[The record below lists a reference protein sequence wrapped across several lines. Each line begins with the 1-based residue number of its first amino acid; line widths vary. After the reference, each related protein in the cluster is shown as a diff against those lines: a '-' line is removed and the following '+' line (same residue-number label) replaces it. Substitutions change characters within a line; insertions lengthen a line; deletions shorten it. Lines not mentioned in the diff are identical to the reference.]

1 MTSVLALHTALVTFA
16 LQMVFKSVFP
26 VSSVRILFWMYR
38 TLLRGSETPTE
49 SFPGLFQ
56 DLLP

>member
-16 LQMVFKSVFP
+16 LRMVWKSVFH
-26 VSSVRILFWMYR
+26 VSSVRMYR

-49 SFPGLFQ
+49 VSSSVFPGLVQ